1 MGQDQGKYHISKDGK
16 VFRINEDG
24 SFTELGNA
32 EDLEKSKINIVTN
45 NNKDPKSIKWKLF
58 VCGIILIIAG
68 LVIPPLLMQI
78 FENDNKTDYV
88 DDSYSHT
95 DFVSGSLVLD
105 NDSCVV
111 AYRGFFNE
119 NLYCNGIYE
128 PDSSRKCLDVNLEN
142 EYQFNRYHFSIKL
155 NYYPANTG
163 TLIVLSDGWRVLKL
177 FITED
182 WKLGVSTNNGDHY
195 YSSDLNVLQ
204 NDWNSIDAEYY
215 HGQLSLN
222 GDICRNVIIDME
234 NGDNY
239 LSSIDFSCGQCFNG
253 WLSNI
258 EVKSY

>member
-111 AYRGFFNE
+111 AYRGFLMKTYTVTAYMNQTHQE
-119 NLYCNGIYE
+119 N
-128 PDSSRKCLDVNLEN
+128 
-142 EYQFNRYHFSIKL
+142 
-155 NYYPANTG
+155 A
-163 TLIVLSDGWRVLKL
+163 W
-177 FITED
+177 
-182 WKLGVSTNNGDHY
+182 
-195 YSSDLNVLQ
+195 
-204 NDWNSIDAEYY
+204 
-215 HGQLSLN
+215 
-222 GDICRNVIIDME
+222 M
-234 NGDNY
+234 
-239 LSSIDFSCGQCFNG
+239 
-253 WLSNI
+253 
-258 EVKSY
+258 